1 MDQSLFKF
9 DLIAEDPT
17 THARAGV
24 LHTPHGDIETPIFMP
39 VGTKA
44 NVKGIPTETV
54 KQLGAQIVLANTY
67 HLSMRP
73 GEDTIA
79 ELGGLHKFMNWH
91 GPILTDSGGFQVFS
105 HNDAVKLTDEGVRF
119 IVNDYDGRHV
129 FWTPEDNMEIAMKL
143 GSDICMQ
150 LDQCPGYPAT
160 RAYVERAVELSSM
173 WAERCYKAHT
183 RDDQALFGIVQGGM
197 HLDLRL
203 RSLRHLEEC
212 GDFPGYGIGGYSV
225 GEDHETMF
233 ETLAPL
239 VSEYMPKHKPRYLMG
254 VGNPTTLVRG
264 VGVGIDMFDCVLP
277 TLCARRRPHRSH
289 LHLPGVHGRLQPRAH
304 PPHGHAEGDARRHFA
319 VDAQHLLPAQPY
331 AACSP
336 GHYRGP
342 LRCVRER
349 LDEQPCGG
357 GLLRATDTLAERG
370 QRQWSSASRSSHSL
384 TPAARPLT
392 DSLQVLDASWVPY
405 RIVDARA
412 GV

>member
-254 VGNPTTLVRG
+254 VGNPATLVRG
-264 VGVGIDMFDCVLP
+264 VGVVASATLPRSCAALAWASTCSTACCRRAPAAWARRSRARAASTSATRVLRTTTAP
-277 TLCARRRPHRSH
+277 SIPPAPVRCAR
-289 LHLPGVHGRLQPRAH
+289 
-304 PPHGHAEGDARRHFA
+304 
-319 VDAQHLLPAQPY
+319 
-331 AACSP
+331 AA
-336 GHYRGP
+336 
-342 LRCVRER
+342 
-349 LDEQPCGG
+349 
-357 GLLRATDTLAERG
+357 T
-370 QRQWSSASRSSHSL
+370 
-384 TPAARPLT
+384 AARSFATWSRRRRCSAAFCCRCTTSTTCSIL
-392 DSLQVLDASWVPY
+392 
-405 RIVDARA
+405 
-412 GV
+412 

>member
-105 HNDAVKLTDEGVRF
+105 HNDAVKLSDEGVRF

-160 RAYVERAVELSSM
+160 RSYVERAVELSSM

-254 VGNPTTLVRG
+254 VGTPSNIIEG
-264 VGVGIDMFDCVLP
+264 VARGIDFFDCVMP
-277 TLCARRRPHRSH
+277 TRNAR
-289 LHLPGVHGRLQPRAH
+289 
-304 PPHGHAEGDARRHFA
+304 HGHLFTHNGILNIMNAKYQTDDRPIEEGCQCPACRRYSRA
-319 VDAQHLLPAQPY
+319 YIRHLLKAKEMLGMRLCVLHNLY
-331 AACSP
+331 FYN
-336 GHYRGP
+336 HLMEEIRGAI
-342 LRCVRER
+342 
-349 LDEQPCGG
+349 DEH
-357 GLLRATDTLAERG
+357 RYKEFKKTTLEG
-370 QRQWSSASRSSHSL
+370 FL
-384 TPAARPLT
+384 TPEEE
-392 DSLQVLDASWVPY
+392 Y
-405 RIVDARA
+405 R
-412 GV
+412 

>member
-44 NVKGIPTETV
+44 NVKGIPTETA

-173 WAERCYKAHT
+173 WAERCYKAHA

-264 VGVGIDMFDCVLP
+264 VGVKVALTSATPALRMTTAPSIPPAPARCARAVTAVRSSVTWSRRRRCSAAFCCRCTTSTTCS
-277 TLCARRRPHRSH
+277 TLCSVP
-289 LHLPGVHGRLQPRAH
+289 V
-304 PPHGHAEGDARRHFA
+304 
-319 VDAQHLLPAQPY
+319 
-331 AACSP
+331 
-336 GHYRGP
+336 
-342 LRCVRER
+342 
-349 LDEQPCGG
+349 
-357 GLLRATDTLAERG
+357 
-370 QRQWSSASRSSHSL
+370 
-384 TPAARPLT
+384 RPL
-392 DSLQVLDASWVPY
+392 S
-405 RIVDARA
+405 RA
-412 GV
+412 ATVRS

>member
-1 MDQSLFKF
+1 MDQNLFKF

-54 KQLGAQIVLANTY
+54 KKLGAQIVLANTY

-150 LDQCPGYPAT
+150 LDQCPGYPA
-160 RAYVERAVELSSM
+160 R
-173 WAERCYKAHT
+173 
-183 RDDQALFGIVQGGM
+183 
-197 HLDLRL
+197 
-203 RSLRHLEEC
+203 RSLASFR
-212 GDFPGYGIGGYSV
+212 
-225 GEDHETMF
+225 
-233 ETLAPL
+233 
-239 VSEYMPKHKPRYLMG
+239 
-254 VGNPTTLVRG
+254 
-264 VGVGIDMFDCVLP
+264 
-277 TLCARRRPHRSH
+277 
-289 LHLPGVHGRLQPRAH
+289 
-304 PPHGHAEGDARRHFA
+304 
-319 VDAQHLLPAQPY
+319 
-331 AACSP
+331 AACTWICA
-336 GHYRGP
+336 
-342 LRCVRER
+342 CVRCAIWR
-349 LDEQPCGG
+349 SAATSRAMVSVAIRWARITRPC
-357 GLLRATDTLAERG
+357 
-370 QRQWSSASRSSHSL
+370 SRPWRRS
-384 TPAARPLT
+384 
-392 DSLQVLDASWVPY
+392 
-405 RIVDARA
+405 
-412 GV
+412 